1 MQTLLTVLIVLGVVV
16 LVWGFAL
23 AGLAYVTQHCRRLIG
38 RLLERQHPT

>member
-23 AGLAYVTQHCRRLIG
+23 AGLGYVTQRCRSLIG
-38 RLLERQHPT
+38 RLLERQHSS